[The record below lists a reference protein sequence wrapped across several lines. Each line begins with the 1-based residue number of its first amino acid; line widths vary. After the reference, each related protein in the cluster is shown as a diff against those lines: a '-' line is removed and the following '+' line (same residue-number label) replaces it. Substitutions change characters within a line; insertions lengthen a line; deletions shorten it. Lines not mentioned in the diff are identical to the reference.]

1 MQNHEGDV
9 KNIFLKKTHHNKN
22 ESKIK
27 NNISKG
33 HRTLS
38 TLTQSHRN
46 SVVWHALPPLITN
59 LKKKKKPFFILCF
72 SKVNNTENWA

>member
-9 KNIFLKKTHHNKN
+9 KNIKKKKKTHHNKN

-46 SVVWHALPPLITN
+46 SVV
-59 LKKKKKPFFILCF
+59 
-72 SKVNNTENWA
+72 